1 LLKITIAQSLEC
13 DSRGDFGVA
22 KKINM
27 LFFGHG
33 LVGGTLI
40 NQILESAAAIEKK
53 KDIKLNVFAIANSKN
68 VLLNKKRCDTW
79 NEIQTNGFSYTIDD
93 VIAYA
98 NEHHLE
104 NLIAIDN
111 TASADFVTNY
121 ISLVENSFDLISSN
135 KVANTLSYSFL

>member
-1 LLKITIAQSLEC
+1 
-13 DSRGDFGVA
+13 
-22 KKINM
+22 
-27 LFFGHG
+27 
-33 LVGGTLI
+33 
-40 NQILESAAAIEKK
+40 
-53 KDIKLNVFAIANSKN
+53 
-68 VLLNKKRCDTW
+68 LNK
-79 NEIQTNGFSYTIDD
+79 NGVTPTGKTRNSNQRILVYDD

>member
-1 LLKITIAQSLEC
+1 
-13 DSRGDFGVA
+13 
-22 KKINM
+22 
-27 LFFGHG
+27 
-33 LVGGTLI
+33 
-40 NQILESAAAIEKK
+40 
-53 KDIKLNVFAIANSKN
+53 LNVFAIANSKN
-68 VLLNKKRCDTW
+68 VLLNKTVWHNWK

-121 ISLVENSFDLISSN
+121 ISLV
-135 KVANTLSYSFL
+135 K